1 MAKAKFFTRCAPDR
15 FSATVSQLIDEQR
28 VAVCEMCFGS
38 LIQLNCGRLKRKLC
52 WWLVEKINT
61 ARCILELNGTEVEL
75 SPKSFSY
82 IMGVS
87 DGGKPLQLE
96 GERST
101 TADYLHKFNATSRGI
116 NIKALAEILR
126 NSKLADD
133 FFKVTFMMFAL
144 CTVLCPPEDV
154 HISGD
159 FLFSLIDVK
168 SIRTRNWAT
177 FCFHR
182 LIQGITRYKE
192 DKLAYVGGCILYLEV
207 MYNDVNNSRWGSQTN
222 FKTLHNIVLYMN
234 RLNI

>member
-154 HISGD
+154 HISCD

-168 SIRTRNWAT
+168 SI
-177 FCFHR
+177 
-182 LIQGITRYKE
+182 
-192 DKLAYVGGCILYLEV
+192 
-207 MYNDVNNSRWGSQTN
+207 
-222 FKTLHNIVLYMN
+222 
-234 RLNI
+234 